1 MKAPYPTPITPNV
14 IKGALFI
21 EFSFST
27 VTLVP
32 LFLVGLSEF
41 TRVVERDWMIGTM
54 EARVGMRR
62 PMRMAWRMAFGE
74 GK

>member
-1 MKAPYPTPITPNV
+1 
-14 IKGALFI
+14 
-21 EFSFST
+21 
-27 VTLVP
+27 
-32 LFLVGLSEF
+32 
-41 TRVVERDWMIGTM
+41 VVERDWMIGTM